1 MKILK
6 EQDPTAFRSMHVER
20 EAIDALQKSA
30 EKHLLSVLEGMY
42 SILLLYWIDTYLS

>member
-6 EQDPTAFRSMHVER
+6 EQNPTTFRSMHVER

-30 EKHLLSVLEGMY
+30 EKHLISVLEGMY
-42 SILLLYWIDTYLS
+42 SILLLY